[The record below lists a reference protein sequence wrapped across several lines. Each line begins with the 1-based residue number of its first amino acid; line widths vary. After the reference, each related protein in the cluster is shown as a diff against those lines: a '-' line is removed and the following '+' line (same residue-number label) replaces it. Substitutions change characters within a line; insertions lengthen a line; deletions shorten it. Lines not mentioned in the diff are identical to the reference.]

1 MASVTTASITL
12 LDRADRLKVALSPI
26 RRRLLDRLREPASAT
41 ELAAEMDLGRQ
52 RVNYHLRELEKAGL
66 VHLVEERQRRGCVE
80 RILAARAEAFV
91 VDPSVMGARRPRAI
105 LAAAQDRYSA
115 DHLIDAAGDVVRH
128 VARMQTRAEQEGTRL
143 LTFTI
148 DTEVSFPTPA
158 DFERFTTALAA
169 FVAREA
175 GKIDAPKEGRR
186 YRILL
191 AGHPA
196 PGEPSSG
203 DSHARS
209 SPRRNPRR
217 RTH

>member
-1 MASVTTASITL
+1 VSASSITL

-80 RILAARAEAFV
+80 RILAARADAFV
-91 VDPSVMGARRPRAI
+91 VDPAVMGPRRRRAVN
-105 LAAAQDRYSA
+105 AAAQDRFSA

-143 LTFTI
+143 LTFAI
-148 DTEVSFPTPA
+148 DTEVSFRTPA

-169 FVAREA
+169 FVATETARVH
-175 GKIDAPKEGRR
+175 APGEGRR
-186 YRILL
+186 FRILL
-191 AGHPA
+191 GGHPA

-203 DSHARS
+203 ESHARS
-209 SPRRNPRR
+209 RPRRNPRR